1 MNSCYKKDESYYR
14 GMRQDVFAL
23 VPPRVRRVLEIGCGA
38 GRFRENFPDEVE
50 YWVWNPCQRLLGKR
64 LD

>member
-1 MNSCYKKDESYYR
+1 MNSCYKKDEAYCR
-14 GMRQDVFAL
+14 GTRQDVFAI
-23 VPPRVRRVLEIGCGA
+23 VPSGVRRVLEIGCGA

-50 YWVWNPCQRLLGKR
+50 YWGWNLYQRLHGKR